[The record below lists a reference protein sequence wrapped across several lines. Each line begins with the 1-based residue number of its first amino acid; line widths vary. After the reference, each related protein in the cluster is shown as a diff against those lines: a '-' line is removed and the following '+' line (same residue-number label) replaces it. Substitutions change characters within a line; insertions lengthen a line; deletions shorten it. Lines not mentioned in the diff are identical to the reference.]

1 MSPAQDCLA
10 DSYRNKYSISLKD
23 VQVNGFF
30 VGELNFIS
38 AFATVLMRWA
48 ITMTV
53 LSFSNTDKASCTS
66 VSLSASIEAVASFP
80 LAQPAQTRINTGLF
94 KKSKDN

>member
-30 VGELNFIS
+30 VGELNFIPYILLHR
-38 AFATVLMRWA
+38 AHEQYLLRFGVAVLCGNKQV
-48 ITMTV
+48 TT
-53 LSFSNTDKASCTS
+53 F
-66 VSLSASIEAVASFP
+66 EP
-80 LAQPAQTRINTGLF
+80 TRPPSMEN
-94 KKSKDN
+94 